1 MNPQNKRDII
11 DLFAEPV
18 GHANLRAKNAGD
30 ILIDGGKTFLE
41 RHKVY
46 GNNFLKVGNM
56 MVAMFPDGLTI
67 TTPEDWVRLELL
79 IMKVVK
85 FSRYAEN
92 FTKGGHKDSIHD
104 DMVYAAM
111 LEHVDEVLR
120 NDANKVITKEDH
132 MSDARLAI

>member
-1 MNPQNKRDII
+1 MNQQNKRDII

-41 RHKVY
+41 RHAVY

-67 TTPEDWVRLELL
+67 TTSEDWVRLELL

-92 FTKGGHKDSIHD
+92 FTRGGHKDSIHD
-104 DMVYAAM
+104 DMIYAAM

-120 NDANKVITKEDH
+120 KNSNEVITKEE
-132 MSDARLAI
+132 SYGEARLAI